1 MNYRIEF
8 HGWGVELIVG
18 SCTEKMYNHFKEN
31 DIDVTDHMCGN
42 MEDELSK
49 DIHDGLTEDTKYDN
63 DDLYHNFGPYL
74 NSNTTMRVFNEN
86 EEEVYSC
93 SMEYKDGDKWDTE
106 CEQEIIVNDF
116 DPEYVIVGQENS
128 KGYQAEYI
136 LELKDGEEFDQS
148 KLMILFEDFDESF
161 DIITGLRYND
171 VDLQCT
177 GDLST
182 TGKDANWYIQNNE
195 TGEQT
200 RW

>member
-31 DIDVTDHMCGN
+31 NIDVTDHMCGN

-49 DIHDGLTEDTKYDN
+49 DIHEGLTQDTKYDN

-106 CEQEIIVNDF
+106 CEQEIIINDF
-116 DPEYVIVGQENS
+116 DTEYVMVGQENS

-177 GDLST
+177 GDVST
-182 TGKDANWYIQNNE
+182 TGKDANWYIQHTE
-195 TGEQT
+195 TGERT
-200 RW
+200 VE